1 MYIKNLASSG
11 SSWLNN
17 PNSTKKD
24 PQQVS
29 QRMNAIWTPRM
40 LGFYKQNFDGSTL
53 SNYNTFCGFVIRS
66 NA

>member
-40 LGFYKQNFDGSTL
+40 LGFYKQNFDG
-53 SNYNTFCGFVIRS
+53 FVIRS